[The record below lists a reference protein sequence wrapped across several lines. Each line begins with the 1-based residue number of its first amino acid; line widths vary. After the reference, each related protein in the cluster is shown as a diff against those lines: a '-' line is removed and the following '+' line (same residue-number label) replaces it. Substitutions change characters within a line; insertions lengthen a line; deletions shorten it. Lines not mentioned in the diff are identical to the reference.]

1 MGRSSTQTATRGKR
15 GPFGFILRYLRL
27 AGIFATASV
36 SAQLEY
42 RTNFALG
49 VLGALLEATGALF
62 GLLILL
68 GDGQSLGGWSYYEA
82 AVLVGLFTFIQGMIG
97 GLLRPNLNKM
107 AEAVRT
113 GTMDFTLLK
122 PIDTQFLVSA
132 RNVNIF
138 VLPNLLTG
146 LGVMGW
152 ALAQLPGVTILS
164 ILGGI
169 VLVGAALT
177 IVYAVWFMLTTTAF
191 WFVKVENITELFNGL
206 FRAGQFPVT
215 VFPSWARF
223 LFTFVLPIA
232 FITTVPAEVLLGRIR
247 PASVVSALV
256 VAVGLVV
263 VSRWLWL
270 RAIGSYTS
278 ASS

>member
-1 MGRSSTQTATRGKR
+1 MDRTSGQTTPGH
-15 GPFGFILRYLRL
+15 GWPPVSFIRRYTRL
-27 AGIFATASV
+27 AAIFAGASI

-42 RTNFALG
+42 RTNFVLG
-49 VLGALLEATGALF
+49 ITGALLDAAGALF
-62 GLLILL
+62 GLIVLL
-68 GDGQSLGGWSYYEA
+68 GDGESIGGWSYREA

-132 RNVNIF
+132 RNINIF
-138 VLPNLLTG
+138 VLPNIITG
-146 LGVMGW
+146 LAVMTW
-152 ALAQLPGVTILS
+152 ALAGLPGVTTAAILA
-164 ILGGI
+164 GI
-169 VLVGAALT
+169 VLVGSALT

-215 VFPSWARF
+215 VFSGWARF
-223 LFTFVLPIA
+223 LFTFVVPIA
-232 FITTVPAEVLLGRIR
+232 FITTVPVEVMLGRAR
-247 PASVVSALV
+247 PASIVSALV
-256 VAVGLVV
+256 LAAGLVIA
-263 VSRWLWL
+263 SRWLWQ